1 MKEMLAVFFKVAVEL
16 RPGTPDLSTISV
28 PCQRRVPE
36 GLDNTFM
43 VKSCPFTGHKIMDVN
58 ENHSKGHI
66 DADILI

>member
-1 MKEMLAVFFKVAVEL
+1 MKEMLAVFLKVAVEL

-43 VKSCPFTGHKIMDVN
+43 VISWMLMRIIPRV
-58 ENHSKGHI
+58 
-66 DADILI
+66 ILILIVLIEY